1 MPAKAVHWA
10 IIVQDFS
17 PTLNPGMT
25 VEFALCYKSFI
36 FYFMKPWSSI
46 FEDRK
51 EAGSLLAE
59 KLRSYSG
66 REDAI
71 VLALPRGGVPVAF
84 EVATRLGL
92 PLDVFVVRKLGVP
105 GQVELAMGAIA
116 SGNVLVLN
124 EDVMRALPN
133 PEAILDTVMAQEKI
147 ELERREARYRQDRPA
162 PVLADRVGILVDD
175 GLATG
180 ATMRAAAAA
189 LRKRGV
195 ARIVVAVPVGAPETC
210 QEIDS
215 EVDETICAIM
225 PASFH
230 GVGQFYKD
238 FSQTTDEE
246 VQELLEKARQAE
258 GNRMKDEAAIRPE
271 KKEEPQ
277 R

>member
-1 MPAKAVHWA
+1 
-10 IIVQDFS
+10 
-17 PTLNPGMT
+17 
-25 VEFALCYKSFI
+25 
-36 FYFMKPWSSI
+36 MKEGAFPN
-46 FEDRK
+46 RA
-51 EAGSLLAE
+51 EAGRQLAE
-59 KLRSYSG
+59 NLGAYRG
-66 REDAI
+66 RDDTI
-71 VLALPRGGVPVAF
+71 VLGLPRGGVPVAY
-84 EVATRLGL
+84 EVARQLGL

-105 GQVELAMGAIA
+105 GYEELAMGAIA

-124 EDVMRALPN
+124 EDVMQALPN
-133 PEAILDTVMAQEKI
+133 REAILEAVMAQEKI
-147 ELERREARYRQDRPA
+147 ELERREARYRQDRPI
-162 PVLADRVGILVDD
+162 PVLRDRIVILVDD

-189 LRKRGV
+189 LRKQGV

-246 VQELLEKARQAE
+246 VRELLEKARQAE
-258 GNRMKDEAAIRPE
+258 KATGEGEAAIRPE
-271 KKEEPQ
+271 KNEGSQ